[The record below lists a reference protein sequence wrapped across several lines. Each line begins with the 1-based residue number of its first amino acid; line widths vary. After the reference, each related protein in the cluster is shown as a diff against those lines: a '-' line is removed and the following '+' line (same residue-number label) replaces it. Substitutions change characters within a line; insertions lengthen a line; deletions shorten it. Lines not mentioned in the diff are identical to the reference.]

1 MHVHKHIVDLTKKE
15 QQKVYWWHYLLGTP
29 AEVEPVVLFV
39 VVFALAGSVFWRPA
53 DEVTVDA
60 VLGTLELIK
69 SSCLLPK
76 EPLKERHLQ
85 WIHLYDLFFFVH

>member
-39 VVFALAGSVFWRPA
+39 VVFALAGSVF
-53 DEVTVDA
+53 
-60 VLGTLELIK
+60 
-69 SSCLLPK
+69 
-76 EPLKERHLQ
+76 
-85 WIHLYDLFFFVH
+85 